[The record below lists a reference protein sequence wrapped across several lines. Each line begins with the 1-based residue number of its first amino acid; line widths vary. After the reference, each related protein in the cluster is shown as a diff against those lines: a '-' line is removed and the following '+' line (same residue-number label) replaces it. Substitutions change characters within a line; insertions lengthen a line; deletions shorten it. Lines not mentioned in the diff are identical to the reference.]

1 MTRTHTG
8 SLRRRLGK
16 LGLVLPLIA
25 AMAGGA
31 AWQRPAAAAAVR
43 VKELVDVQG
52 MRENALYG
60 YGLVVGLAGTGDTEY
75 VFFTSQSISG
85 MLGRLGIRIDPHDV
99 RVRNVAAV
107 MVTARLPSFAR
118 PGTRMDVSVASMGN
132 ARSLAGGVLL
142 ITPLTGAD
150 GQVYGL
156 AQGPVQAG
164 GIEAAAF
171 GASFQKNQPT
181 SGRVPAGA
189 TIERAVSPNLD
200 KPTLT
205 LGLKR
210 PDFTTANNLAEA
222 INKALGEEA
231 AKAIDPA
238 QIEIKVPATFKGK
251 VVGLLTKLET
261 LEVQADERARVVV
274 SERTGTVVAGERVRI
289 HPVAVAHG
297 GLSISIQAT
306 PVVVQP
312 NAFSQGKTVQTKQ
325 AQIDAR
331 EKEKAMVAL
340 PATTSVEDLTKAL
353 NLLGATPR
361 DLIAILQAMKAAG
374 ALDADLE
381 VL

>member
-1 MTRTHTG
+1 MVG
-8 SLRRRLGK
+8 SGSP
-16 LGLVLPLIA
+16 G
-25 AMAGGA
+25 
-31 AWQRPAAAAAVR
+31 WQGTFPFLCPRPADASPVR
-43 VKELVDVQG
+43 LKELTDVQG

-85 MLGRLGIRIDPHDV
+85 MLGRLGIRIDPRDV

-107 MVTARLPSFAR
+107 MVTAKLPSFSR
-118 PGTRMDVSVASMGN
+118 PGTRIDVSVASMGN

-142 ITPLTGAD
+142 VTPLTGAD

-164 GIEAAAF
+164 GFDVAAY
-171 GASFQKNQPT
+171 GSSFQKNQPT
-181 SGRVPAGA
+181 SGRVPSGA
-189 TIERAVSPNLD
+189 TVERAVTPNIEKD
-200 KPTLT
+200 KLT

-210 PDFTTANNLAEA
+210 PDFTTANNLADA

-238 QIEIKVPATFKGK
+238 AVEIKVPAAFKGK
-251 VVGLLTKLET
+251 SVSLMTKLET
-261 LEVQADERARVVV
+261 LEVEADERARVVI

-289 HPVAVAHG
+289 HPVSVAHG
-297 GLSISIQAT
+297 GMSISVQAM
-306 PVVVQP
+306 PVVFQP
-312 NAFSQGKTVQTKQ
+312 NAFSQGRTAQTKQ
-325 AQIDAR
+325 AQIDAK
-331 EKEKAMVAL
+331 EKEKPVIAL
-340 PATTSVEDLTKAL
+340 PATSTVEELTKAL
-353 NLLGATPR
+353 NLLGASPR